1 MSKTRLQPTTLLMSA
16 VAVAALA
23 AGCACAVAADDAQ
36 SASERQQPLIEVLL
50 SDAPK
55 AEKAITCKKLT
66 LCGDKDAVPAL
77 VPLLAD
83 EELASWARIPLE
95 AIPGPEA
102 DAALRDAMGKL
113 EGRLLIGVINSIG
126 VRRDSEAVAALAEKL
141 KDGDADVAAAAA
153 AALGKI
159 GGAPA
164 TKALEAEVAGGRP
177 EIRSAAAKGL
187 VRCAQQALA
196 SGDSKEAVR
205 LYDLVRQSEL
215 PQQRIVEAT
224 RGAILARGAAGLPL
238 LVEQLQSDDRE
249 MFDVGLGTAREMGG
263 PAATKAVVAELE
275 KLRQASAPKPAGPE
289 PETPVIKSARYGAGD
304 RWVDVT
310 NKVAAAVNDGI
321 PTIEASNDLA
331 GDPAPSVVK
340 ELQLVYTLGGKE
352 TVVTV
357 AEGETL
363 ELQGGVRNEPPH
375 NPRESALIYTLG
387 DLDAGTALPAV
398 REAAARGSRQG
409 RVAAVRVLGQIG
421 DATVVPILLDAAES
435 PGELA
440 EAALESLDK
449 LEGDAVDKAIAR
461 GLPDATGERRAV
473 LIQIV
478 GSRRIES
485 AVPELVKAADS
496 EDAAIRLAA
505 IRALGATAGF
515 DRLDVLI
522 GRLLE
527 PRDARE
533 AEAAKGALL
542 AACTRMPDRDATA
555 AKLLAAMRDAPA
567 ETQATLLELVKEVG
581 GAKALAG
588 VAAAARSSDEAMRD
602 LGSRLLGEWMDTTAA
617 PVLLDLAK
625 TSAEDKYKVRAL
637 RGYLRIVRQ
646 FDVPEG
652 ERIDMCE
659 AALKA
664 AERPE
669 EKKLALEVL
678 GRYPTA
684 QGLSLAAEGVR
695 DPALRGE
702 AGAAAVAIAEK
713 IVKQE
718 PAAVADAMKQVIAAG
733 GDPKVVGRAK
743 ALLQQAERILEEKR

>member
-1 MSKTRLQPTTLLMSA
+1 MWKKRLQPTTLLMSG
-16 VAVAALA
+16 VTVAALA
-23 AGCACAVAADDAQ
+23 AACVCVAAADDAQ

-83 EELASWARIPLE
+83 EQLASWARIPLE

-113 EGRLLIGVINSIG
+113 KGRLLIGVINSIG

-141 KDGDADVAAAAA
+141 KDSDLGVASAAA

-159 GGAPA
+159 GGASA
-164 TKALEAEVAGGRP
+164 TKALEAALAGARP
-177 EIRSAAAKGL
+177 EICSAAAKGL
-187 VRCAQQALA
+187 VRCAEQALA

-205 LYDLVRQSEL
+205 LYDLVRRADV
-215 PQQRIVEAT
+215 PQQRVVEAT

-238 LVEQLQSDDRE
+238 LVAQLQSEDQE
-249 MFDVGLGTAREMGG
+249 MFYVGLGAAREMGG
-263 PAATKAVVAELE
+263 PEATKAVVAELE
-275 KLRQASAPKPAGPE
+275 KLRKSAPQH
-289 PETPVIKSARYGAGD
+289 
-304 RWVDVT
+304 
-310 NKVAAAVNDGI
+310 N
-321 PTIEASNDLA
+321 
-331 GDPAPSVVK
+331 
-340 ELQLVYTLGGKE
+340 
-352 TVVTV
+352 
-357 AEGETL
+357 
-363 ELQGGVRNEPPH
+363 PPDNPPD

-387 DLDAGTALPAV
+387 DLDAATALPAV
-398 REAAARGSRQG
+398 REAAASGSQEG
-409 RVAAVRVLGQIG
+409 RIAAVRVLGQIG
-421 DATVVPILLDAAES
+421 DATVVPVLLEAARE

-440 EAALESLDK
+440 EASLESLDK

-461 GLPDATGERRAV
+461 GLPDAKGKRRAV

-496 EDAAIRLAA
+496 EDAGVRLAA

-522 GRLLE
+522 GRLCK
-527 PRDARE
+527 PRDAQE

-555 AKLLAAMRDAPA
+555 TKLLAAMGEAPA
-567 ETQATLLELVKEVG
+567 ETQATLLELAKEVG

-625 TSAEDKYKVRAL
+625 TAAEDKYKVRAL

-646 FDVPEG
+646 FDVPEA

-659 AALKA
+659 AALGA
-664 AERPE
+664 AQRPD

-684 QGLSLAAEGVR
+684 KGLAIAAGNVR
-695 DPALRGE
+695 DPALRGD
-702 AGAAAVAIAEK
+702 AGAAAIAIAEK
-713 IVKQE
+713 VLKAE
-718 PAAVADAMKQVIAAG
+718 PAAVAAAMKQVIAGG

-743 ALLQQAERILEEKR
+743 ALLQQAERILGGKR